1 MRCVG
6 LVGASGR
13 MGRRIR
19 HLLEVL
25 EHVELLRCFGR
36 NDRLDFSG
44 LDVVIDFSLP
54 EATSAVVEALQGTRA
69 ALVSGV
75 TGHRQEQLNDLHTL
89 SGTNAVLV
97 AANFSLGVH
106 VLAHLVSEASK
117 RLDEDFHIEITE
129 QHHAR
134 KRDLPSGTALFLGE
148 AAASGRGRSWPE
160 VYVDRSCGTPRDR
173 DDEIG
178 ISGLRGGVVIG
189 THSVHFLGQQEVL
202 ELTHTATD
210 RDVFA
215 MGAVKTASWIVEQ
228 PPGTYTMSDFIRS
241 YVRK

>member
-1 MRCVG
+1 MRSVG

-13 MGRRIR
+13 MGQRIR
-19 HLLEVL
+19 RLVERLEY
-25 EHVELLRCFGR
+25 VEQLRCFGR
-36 NDRLDFSG
+36 NDHLDFSG
-44 LDVVIDFSLP
+44 LDVIIDFSLP
-54 EATSAVVEALQGTRA
+54 EATQSVVTGLKGTQA

-75 TGHRQEQLNDLHTL
+75 TGHREEQLHQLTTL
-89 SGTNAVLV
+89 ASTNAVLL

-117 RLDEDFHIEITE
+117 RLDENFHIEITE
-129 QHHAR
+129 HHHAR

-148 AAASGRGRSWPE
+148 SAAIGRGRSWPE
-160 VYVDRSCGTPRDR
+160 VYVDRSCGTPRER

-178 ISGLRGGVVIG
+178 ISGVRGGVVIG
-189 THSVHFLGQQEVL
+189 THSVHYLGQQETL

-215 MGAVKTASWIVEQ
+215 MGAIKTASWIVNQ
-228 PPGTYTMSDFIRS
+228 PPGTYTMNDFIAS
-241 YVRK
+241 HVRK